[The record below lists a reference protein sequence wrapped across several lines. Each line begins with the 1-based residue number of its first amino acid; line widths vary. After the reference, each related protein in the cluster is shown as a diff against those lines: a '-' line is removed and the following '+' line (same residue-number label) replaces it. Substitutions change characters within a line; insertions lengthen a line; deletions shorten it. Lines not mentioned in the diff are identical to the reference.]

1 MRKTNTG
8 FSLIEIM
15 VVIVI
20 IGLLASVST
29 VSVIQFLD
37 KGRVTTATSQMTEIV
52 KALDLYRMQSGS
64 YPSTSKGL
72 KVLTESKSGQPLM
85 KEIPKDPWGNEYKYR
100 STGGSKY
107 TLTCYGSD
115 GREGGTG
122 IEEDIVMKSDA
133 KSE

>member
-1 MRKTNTG
+1 MRKINAG

-37 KGRVTTATSQMTEIV
+37 KGRVTTANSQMAEFQ
-52 KALDLYRMQSGS
+52 KALDLYRMETGS
-64 YPSTSKGL
+64 YPATNKGFKAL
-72 KVLTESKSGQPLM
+72 LEKKLI
-85 KEIPKDPWGNEYKYR
+85 KEIPKDPWGNEYKYKKQ
-100 STGGSKY
+100 GSDFII
-107 TLTCYGSD
+107 TCYGSD

-122 IEEDIVMKSDA
+122 IESDLTVSSSVKKS
-133 KSE
+133 KE